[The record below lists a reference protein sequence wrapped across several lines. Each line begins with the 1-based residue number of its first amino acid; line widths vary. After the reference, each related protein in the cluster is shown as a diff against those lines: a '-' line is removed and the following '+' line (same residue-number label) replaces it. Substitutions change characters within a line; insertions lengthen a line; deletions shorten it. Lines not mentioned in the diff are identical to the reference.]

1 MALYAKDVFIKEK
14 CPELVPD
21 YLKFL
26 KGLVDSDDFSLNVS
40 REILQDDKRLHKISD
55 NIEKKVIDG
64 LKDLKNKDYDKY
76 LKFFDTFGANIKF
89 GIYQSFGSKK
99 DLLKDLLVYDTL
111 LSDKKI
117 SLEEYKKNAKEGQK
131 VIYYAA
137 GKTLESVKL
146 LPQIEKYK
154 QYGTDVLLLHENID
168 EFTLLVMKDYEG
180 LEFKSI
186 TAESNDELSKEEKD
200 KIDSLSAQNREL
212 LDILKENL
220 KDKVDDVV
228 FSAKLVDA
236 PVCISSKD
244 GVSLNIEHVMNEQDP
259 TGEDQVKAIKVLE
272 INPDHTLFKTISSNK
287 ESGKDISKYASLLY
301 DEAMLLEGYDI
312 KDKAQF
318 VNNLNS
324 LLADK

>member
-1 MALYAKDVFIKEK
+1 
-14 CPELVPD
+14 
-21 YLKFL
+21 
-26 KGLVDSDDFSLNVS
+26 
-40 REILQDDKRLHKISD
+40 
-55 NIEKKVIDG
+55 
-64 LKDLKNKDYDKY
+64 
-76 LKFFDTFGANIKF
+76 
-89 GIYQSFGSKK
+89 
-99 DLLKDLLVYDTL
+99 
-111 LSDKKI
+111 
-117 SLEEYKKNAKEGQK
+117 
-131 VIYYAA
+131 
-137 GKTLESVKL
+137 
-146 LPQIEKYK
+146 
-154 QYGTDVLLLHENID
+154 
-168 EFTLLVMKDYEG
+168 MKDYEG

-220 KDKVDDVV
+220 KNKVDDVV
-228 FSAKLVDA
+228 FSAK
-236 PVCISSKD
+236 
-244 GVSLNIEHVMNEQDP
+244 QDP

>member
-1 MALYAKDVFIKEK
+1 
-14 CPELVPD
+14 
-21 YLKFL
+21 
-26 KGLVDSDDFSLNVS
+26 
-40 REILQDDKRLHKISD
+40 
-55 NIEKKVIDG
+55 
-64 LKDLKNKDYDKY
+64 
-76 LKFFDTFGANIKF
+76 
-89 GIYQSFGSKK
+89 
-99 DLLKDLLVYDTL
+99 
-111 LSDKKI
+111 
-117 SLEEYKKNAKEGQK
+117 
-131 VIYYAA
+131 
-137 GKTLESVKL
+137 
-146 LPQIEKYK
+146 
-154 QYGTDVLLLHENID
+154 
-168 EFTLLVMKDYEG
+168 MKDYEG

-259 TGEDQVKAIKVLE
+259 TGENQVKAIKVLE
-272 INPDHTLFKTISSNK
+272 INPGHTLFKTISSNK